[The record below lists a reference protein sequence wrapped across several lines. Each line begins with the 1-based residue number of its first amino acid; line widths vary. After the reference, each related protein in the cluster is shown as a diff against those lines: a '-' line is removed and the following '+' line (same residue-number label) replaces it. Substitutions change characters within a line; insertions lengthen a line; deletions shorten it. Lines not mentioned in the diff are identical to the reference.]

1 MARCQVNFD
10 TAACQVRFLMG
21 VSVCE
26 SELGKAEMSLTSAL
40 STLICS
46 INISLATINTIIII
60 VIIFNTIIVII
71 KMCSKSSFVLDT
83 HFLIV

>member
-10 TAACQVRFLMG
+10 TAVCQVKFLMG

-26 SELGKAEMSLTSAL
+26 SELGEAEMSLTSAL

-46 INISLATINTIIII
+46 INISLANITTIII

-71 KMCSKSSFVLDT
+71 KMCCQSSFVLDT